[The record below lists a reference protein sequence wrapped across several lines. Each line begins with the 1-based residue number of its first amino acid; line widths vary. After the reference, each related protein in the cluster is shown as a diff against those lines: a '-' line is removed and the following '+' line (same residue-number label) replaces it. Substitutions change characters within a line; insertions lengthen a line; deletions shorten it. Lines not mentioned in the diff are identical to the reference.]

1 MGACELQVT
10 KGKRL
15 ITHINQLLNKIAKFM
30 IRHVVMWKLKDEAEG
45 ATKKKNA
52 EKMKLILE
60 GLKINIEEI
69 KNVEVGINISDEDG
83 DESWDVVLIS
93 DFETELD
100 YTMYTRNAH
109 HKKAI
114 NFINS
119 VIAERRF
126 VDYNVDI

>member
-1 MGACELQVT
+1 
-10 KGKRL
+10 
-15 ITHINQLLNKIAKFM
+15 M

-60 GLKINIEEI
+60 GLKINIDEI
-69 KNVEVGINISDEDG
+69 KNVEVGINITEEDDEPG
-83 DESWDVVLIS
+83 SAFDVVLIS

-114 NFINS
+114 DFINS
-119 VIAERRF
+119 VIEERYF
-126 VDYNVDI
+126 VDYKVDT

>member
-1 MGACELQVT
+1 
-10 KGKRL
+10 
-15 ITHINQLLNKIAKFM
+15 M

-45 ATKKKNA
+45 AKKEKNA

-69 KNVEVGINISDEDG
+69 KNVEVGVNINN
-83 DESWDVVLIS
+83 DESAEAWDVVLIS

-100 YTMYTRNAH
+100 YTMYTRNPH

-114 NFINS
+114 NFINA

-126 VDYNVDI
+126 VDYKVDI